1 MKTASLP
8 RVVETQFLIF
18 ISLIYSIYWG
28 FRPYYVGTDTA
39 NYQSAY
45 NNLAY
50 ESWGEFN
57 NNFDL
62 FFNYSMLLSKS
73 IGLSVEI
80 FFVIYIFVSLIG
92 FLYFGR
98 NNEKTFNL
106 YFLLLILFSPA
117 ILSMT
122 INIIRQLPALVFL
135 FGATIMFFKE
145 KNRAGIFFLFIASM
159 FHLSVIF
166 YACVLA
172 AFFFASVQKKINKK
186 FAVIA
191 VFTLTVIFLELSVGN
206 HAVLLDYFSN
216 LVLGRD
222 FALVERRINS
232 ALTVGGAS
240 TRVGSTWL
248 LVLVMSLMGL
258 FISVFRVRKS
268 SLSDRIEFGRY
279 VASSNGIFMISAI
292 NLLWVYSYARF
303 SEFGVFTRIFA
314 FNEIYFI
321 ILILAITYNLTT
333 YFRTEL
339 LFILTLFFLA
349 RYVLSEHIHFHS
361 TIMF

>member
-1 MKTASLP
+1 MKTSSLP
-8 RVVETQFLIF
+8 RVVETQFLVF

-28 FRPYYVGTDTA
+28 FRPHYAGTDTA
-39 NYQSAY
+39 SYQSAY

-62 FFNYSMLLSKS
+62 LFNYSMLLFKS

-92 FLYFGR
+92 FLYFSR

-172 AFFFASVQKKINKK
+172 AFFLQLCRKK
-186 FAVIA
+186 
-191 VFTLTVIFLELSVGN
+191 
-206 HAVLLDYFSN
+206 
-216 LVLGRD
+216 
-222 FALVERRINS
+222 
-232 ALTVGGAS
+232 
-240 TRVGSTWL
+240 
-248 LVLVMSLMGL
+248 
-258 FISVFRVRKS
+258 
-268 SLSDRIEFGRY
+268 
-279 VASSNGIFMISAI
+279 
-292 NLLWVYSYARF
+292 
-303 SEFGVFTRIFA
+303 
-314 FNEIYFI
+314 
-321 ILILAITYNLTT
+321 
-333 YFRTEL
+333 
-339 LFILTLFFLA
+339 
-349 RYVLSEHIHFHS
+349 
-361 TIMF
+361 